1 MTVFRPARRK
11 NLPVQWLLASLS
23 FHSLLALCLMQF
35 ANAHPNGR
43 GRFGVATDESFTV
56 TWIPGNGGGGSGF
69 DTAIPGDGSDD
80 AAGADSITSADSP
93 PPSVTPEDDR
103 QTKGKLIATVET
115 DPQDVF
121 GDQPV
126 KSVTFETTS
135 STEITTDDPNIAGVR
150 PARPQG
156 RETDSNDVDDGQPT
170 VSHRGVTDGE
180 EDDSGLD
187 SNETNGNRT
196 GGATGRGGSGNGGGE
211 GKVSFFGLV
220 ARARRIVYA
229 IDASESM
236 RKNRAME
243 IARSELSLSLKG
255 LEPSAQFQIVFFD
268 VKTHSMSRPGEKAGL
283 LRATSANLRLAD
295 HFIKGIQPEAGT
307 DRFAAVKHAMSF
319 DPDVIFLLTDADEP
333 EISAKELWEI
343 RKTNKRHTVI
353 NTVEFGLGA
362 DLSKDSFLKKL
373 ARQNNGTHTY
383 RDLIKTAGKKP

>member
-69 DTAIPGDGSDD
+69 DTAIPDDGSNDLP
-80 AAGADSITSADSP
+80 GAEAVTSADSP
-93 PPSVTPEDDR
+93 TTSVSSEDDR

-135 STEITTDDPNIAGVR
+135 STEITTDDSSVAGVR
-150 PARPQG
+150 VSRPQG
-156 RETDSNDVDDGQPT
+156 RETDTNNDESQT
-170 VSHRGVTDGE
+170 TESHRGGTEGVA
-180 EDDSGLD
+180 DDSELEA
-187 SNETNGNRT
+187 NESSGKRA
-196 GGATGRGGSGNGGGE
+196 GGTAGRGGSGSGGGE

-283 LRATSANLRLAD
+283 LRATSANLRLAK

-343 RKTNKRHTVI
+343 RRANKRHTII

-383 RDLIKTAGKKP
+383 RDLIKTTGKNPL